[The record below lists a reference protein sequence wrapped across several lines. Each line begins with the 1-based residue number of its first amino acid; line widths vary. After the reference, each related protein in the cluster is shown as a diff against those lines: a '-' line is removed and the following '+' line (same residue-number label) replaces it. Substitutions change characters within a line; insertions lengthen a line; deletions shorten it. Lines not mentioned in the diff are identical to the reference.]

1 VRPLHVRR
9 SGYGRWQLVV
19 PSAGDRVAKPNA
31 QAMRDIARSVL
42 RSSCVLCDF
51 DEAEGDV
58 INHCD
63 VCCRRITTEL
73 WALFML
79 GRKPPQPRSPL

>member
-1 VRPLHVRR
+1 MK
-9 SGYGRWQLVV
+9 S
-19 PSAGDRVAKPNA
+19 
-31 QAMRDIARSVL
+31 IARDVL

-58 INHCD
+58 VNHCD

-79 GRKPPQPRSPL
+79 GRKPPQPRSAL